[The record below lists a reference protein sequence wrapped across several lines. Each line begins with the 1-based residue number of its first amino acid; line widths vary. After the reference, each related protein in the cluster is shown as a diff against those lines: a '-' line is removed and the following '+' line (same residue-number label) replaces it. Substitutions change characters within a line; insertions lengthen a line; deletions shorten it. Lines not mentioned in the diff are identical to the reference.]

1 MISCPFVHVK
11 RKYTVGITDEA
22 SNGDR
27 EMASAH
33 ITGFKVIDI
42 NTVDIMNNKHIL
54 EKLNGLAFVGG
65 FSTQMSYPLVKDGI
79 MFHTTTKR
87 SVMP

>member
-1 MISCPFVHVK
+1 M
-11 RKYTVGITDEA
+11 RDEG

-27 EMASAH
+27 EMASAFYLA
-33 ITGFKVIDI
+33 GFKVIDI

-65 FSTQMSYPLVKDGI
+65 FSYSDVISAGKGWL
-79 MFHTTTKR
+79 
-87 SVMP
+87 